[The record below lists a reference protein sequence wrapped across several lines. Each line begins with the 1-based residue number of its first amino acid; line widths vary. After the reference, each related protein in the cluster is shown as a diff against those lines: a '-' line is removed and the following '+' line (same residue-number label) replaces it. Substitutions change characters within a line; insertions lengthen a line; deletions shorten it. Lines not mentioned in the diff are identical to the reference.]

1 MQRGTWGGRVP
12 CRGRNNFPSTRF
24 GWGAARHPLCL
35 IPPPSLSYS
44 RPYARNKN
52 WKKWKNEK
60 NEKVNFFSHFK
71 IPKIQLV
78 SCVKEFNF
86 HTYIHIYNIKKST
99 VKPPLH
105 QVHMILYLVQCQLQV
120 VDKSVSSSW
129 QDKKKSGLIVSSVEE
144 WKINWKPVAFAK
156 WCILLFIWIKSC
168 EQNLFKRSLNE

>member
-1 MQRGTWGGRVP
+1 MHVIFQKKDSFFLIFLLIHSFCFVLFRADAAGDLRGKGAPQGEKQFSLDTLWLRSGEA
-12 CRGRNNFPSTRF
+12 PSLPYT
-24 GWGAARHPLCL
+24 
-35 IPPPSLSYS
+35 PSLLSYS

-86 HTYIHIYNIKKST
+86 HTYIHIYKIKKST

-129 QDKKKSGLIVSSVEE
+129 QDKKNQD
-144 WKINWKPVAFAK
+144 W
-156 WCILLFIWIKSC
+156 
-168 EQNLFKRSLNE
+168 